1 MPQNGFFGENR
12 VTLIWVRLPTL
23 RTTSRKGL
31 GVNGARGYGA
41 CVDFVARRFRSVHV
55 PVMARVGPRV
65 VRELGD
71 DAVRLGVERAG
82 VVWSGGLPEDVVRE
96 VRKVLADGGV
106 DVVAEALVEGGTVA
120 EGEAVAAEFLANG
133 AKGVIAVGGGRALD
147 VGKYAGAH
155 IVVSAGGEGQT
166 EGAGGMPVICVPT
179 SLSHDGF
186 GSPSASLV
194 GEDGKRVSV
203 KCEGPAG
210 VLVDT
215 VICAKAPRLL
225 LLAGLGDV
233 MAKVSAL
240 ADWAL
245 AEHAG
250 LGERVDGVAA
260 VIARGSIAEG
270 LAIERWDEHGVER
283 LARGLMLGGVAMG
296 VAGSSRPCS
305 GSEHLISHA
314 LDQLRIPVGSH
325 GVQVGLAA
333 LVTATL
339 QATGEE
345 DLIARVYD
353 KLGFWEAVEVERK
366 AGLTREMFMRAVE
379 GAGQIKPGYITVLS
393 RPGALAEAARV
404 VRRWL

>member
-1 MPQNGFFGENR
+1 
-12 VTLIWVRLPTL
+12 
-23 RTTSRKGL
+23 
-31 GVNGARGYGA
+31 
-41 CVDFVARRFRSVHV
+41 
-55 PVMARVGPRV
+55 MARVGPRV

-82 VVWSGGLPEDVVRE
+82 VVWSGGLPNAVTAE
-96 VRKVLADGGV
+96 VRKILREGGV
-106 DVVAEALVEGGTVA
+106 GVAAEVVVEGGTIA
-120 EGEAVAAEFLANG
+120 EGEAVAEAFLAKG
-133 AKGVIAVGGGRALD
+133 ATGVIAVGGGRALD

-155 IVVSAGGEGQT
+155 KVAGFEVEGGEST
-166 EGAGGMPVICVPT
+166 GGMPVMCVPT

-194 GEDGKRVSV
+194 GADGKRVSV

-210 VLVDT
+210 VIVDT
-215 VICAKAPRLL
+215 LICAGAPRMLM
-225 LLAGLGDV
+225 LAGLGDV

-240 ADWAL
+240 ADWSL

-260 VIARGSIAEG
+260 AIARGSIAEG
-270 LAIERWDEHGVER
+270 LAIEEWNELGMQR
-283 LARGLMLGGVAMG
+283 LATGLMLGGVAMG

-314 LDQLRIPVGSH
+314 LDRLRVPVGSH

-339 QATGEE
+339 QSTGEE
-345 DLIARVYD
+345 ELIARVYD

-366 AGLTREMFMRAVE
+366 AGLTRDLFMRAVE
-379 GAGQIKPGYITVLS
+379 GAAAIKPGYITVLS
-393 RPGALAEAARV
+393 RPGAVAEAEQV
-404 VRRWL
+404 VKRWL